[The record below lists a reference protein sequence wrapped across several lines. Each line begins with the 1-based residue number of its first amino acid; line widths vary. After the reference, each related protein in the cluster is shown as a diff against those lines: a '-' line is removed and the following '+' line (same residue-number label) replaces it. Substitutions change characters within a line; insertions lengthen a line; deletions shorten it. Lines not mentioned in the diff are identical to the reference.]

1 MKRQIS
7 EADKHRSTVLAEGRP
22 SSWTAGVEDRETDLQ
37 LKSRWID
44 SADRKDLTAILDNL
58 PHGFVVLGRVLGQA
72 LYVNRKIPITLGYS
86 PSDTPTSKDLLEK
99 IFPEPGVRNDVMK
112 EWKQIAQSGGG
123 VFTHNQVLCKDGT
136 IRAFEIRVTVLRKD
150 LIVSMWTDVTQRY
163 EAETRLRE
171 SEYRWRAYFEDSP
184 DPLLLFDGDRIINCN
199 LAAQKMFNCQHTDTI
214 IGLTMNDLL
223 SDKPSDGDLS
233 GKKVQDL
240 FKSVMERGHHRAEWT
255 ARRRDGTTVPVEI
268 SMAVIAQDGK
278 QLVSVTLRDIS
289 RWREA
294 EDVLLHTKADL
305 ENMVELRTA
314 ELLEANTN
322 LRKSREELRQFSE
335 YLQRAREEERT
346 RIAREVHDELG
357 QLLTGLKMELQYQAQ
372 HFPRSKRLFSE
383 QTEAMLR
390 QIDDATKTVK
400 ELCADLRPAML
411 THFGLLPTI
420 EWYLQTFEKRSGIR
434 SLLKVYSRIPIL
446 KEDLGLVTFR
456 IVQEATA
463 NVLRHSGATEMSVSV
478 RKESG
483 NLVLII
489 ADNGRG
495 ITHAEIDNPHSFGI
509 IGMRERVHS
518 WGGQSHLEGASDK
531 GTVLTVSIP
540 LDSGRRNRKAGFTK
554 TSNMGS
560 HD

>member
-1 MKRQIS
+1 MKRQIA
-7 EADKHRSTVLAEGRP
+7 EAGWQRSTDPTKKRAVPHGTCIKDGKSKP
-22 SSWTAGVEDRETDLQ
+22 Q
-37 LKSRWID
+37 LKKEWID
-44 SADRKDLTAILDNL
+44 SADRKDLTAILNNL
-58 PHGFVVLGRVLGQA
+58 PHGFVVLGSVLGQA

-99 IFPEPGVRNDVMK
+99 IFPEPDVRNDVIK

-123 VFTHNQVLCKDGT
+123 VCTLNQVLCKDGT

-171 SEYRWRAYFEDSP
+171 SENRWRGYFEDSP
-184 DPLLLFDGDRIINCN
+184 DPLLLFDGDRVINCN
-199 LAAQKMFNCQHTDTI
+199 LAAQKMFNCRNTETI
-214 IGLTMNDLL
+214 IGLTINDLL
-223 SDKPSDGDLS
+223 SDKPSDSDLS
-233 GKKVQDL
+233 REKVRDL
-240 FKSVMERGHHRAEWT
+240 FKSVMERGHNRSEWT
-255 ARRRDGTTVPVEI
+255 ARRRDGTTTPVEL

-278 QLVSVTLRDIS
+278 RLVSVTLRDIS

-294 EDVLLHTKADL
+294 EDILLHAKTDL
-305 ENMVELRTA
+305 ENMVEARTA

-383 QTEAMLR
+383 QTEAILR

-446 KEDLGLVTFR
+446 KEDLGLVIFR
-456 IVQEATA
+456 IIQEATA

-478 RKESG
+478 RKKSG
-483 NLVLII
+483 YLVLVI

-495 ITHAEIDNPHSFGI
+495 ISDEEINNPHSFGI
-509 IGMRERVHS
+509 IGIRERVHS
-518 WGGQSHLEGASDK
+518 WGGQSHLEGIPDN

-540 LDSGRRNRKAGFTK
+540 LDSARRNRRAAFTK
-554 TSNMGS
+554 ALNMGS